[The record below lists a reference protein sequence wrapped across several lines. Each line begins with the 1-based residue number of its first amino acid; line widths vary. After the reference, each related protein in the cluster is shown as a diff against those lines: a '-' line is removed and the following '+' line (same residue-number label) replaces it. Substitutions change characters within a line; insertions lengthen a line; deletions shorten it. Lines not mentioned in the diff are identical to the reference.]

1 MNLLSQKDRWELPPL
16 LLNLLESHG
25 FKRNMHA
32 KMYLLDTIASAIP
45 PCPPTTAVDVN
56 HRTHKPGNS
65 RLRAQVWVFV
75 CYQHSGGHL
84 MCYGT
89 SAGLPEQGV
98 PFRLVSPCSL
108 QPTSVASPGSSWG
121 LGGFSLKWSLSHQ
134 PWTLC
139 TLYLLSVADHRGSTF
154 NTAYFS
160 LLDRYYPYLC
170 AWIWWSFKP
179 GIGGLVKKTGQK
191 VC

>member
-56 HRTHKPGNS
+56 HRAHKPGNS

-134 PWTLC
+134 P
-139 TLYLLSVADHRGSTF
+139 
-154 NTAYFS
+154 
-160 LLDRYYPYLC
+160 
-170 AWIWWSFKP
+170 
-179 GIGGLVKKTGQK
+179 
-191 VC
+191 